1 MKVEKIDHIHVVVK
15 DLEAAAKFFSDLLGT
30 QFFGPRESVG
40 LGDKIAFD
48 NLGFELMQP
57 TGPGKVAKL
66 LEEHGEGVVHIG
78 LKVSNLDEAVAELRA
93 KGIPVECWRDY
104 KDPAWKDVVNK
115 GSITISHEKTYGVMF
130 ELVEYQDVHPTALA
144 TWRRAG
150 DIPQM

>member
-30 QFFGPRESVG
+30 QFVGPRESVG

-48 NLGFELMQP
+48 RLGFELMQP

-78 LKVSNLDEAVAELRA
+78 LKVSNLDEAVAELRS
-93 KGIPVECWRDY
+93 KGIPIEYWRDY
-104 KDPAWKDVVNK
+104 TDPAWKGDIK
-115 GSITISHEKTYGVMF
+115 AAYTQDTEKTYGVVL
-130 ELVEYQDVHPTALA
+130 ELVEYQDVLPVLMANYNKI
-144 TWRRAG
+144 G
-150 DIPQM
+150 EIPQI